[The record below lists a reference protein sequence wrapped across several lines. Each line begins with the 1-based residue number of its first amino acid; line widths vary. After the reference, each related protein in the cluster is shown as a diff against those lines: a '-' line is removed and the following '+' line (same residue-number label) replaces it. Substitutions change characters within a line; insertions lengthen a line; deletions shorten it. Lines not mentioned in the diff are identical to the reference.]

1 MKQTARYYFIL
12 FTLVFLFIAPGLSA
26 YFFYFHPQ
34 WLRSTTTN
42 KGQFVNPPV
51 LISALESTPKKWQ
64 FVLWS
69 PHTCD
74 ALCMKQLDQLARV
87 RVALGRRLYDVN
99 LILLMRENQA
109 QLSVEYAKILRDQG
123 VLERRL
129 STNEANNMLSK
140 YDNSMFFIANPD
152 QYLVLAYQTT
162 SQSNDLFHDIK
173 LLLTKGTSN

>member
-1 MKQTARYYFIL
+1 MKHTARYYFIL

-34 WLRSTTTN
+34 WLSSSTTN
-42 KGQFVNPPV
+42 KGQFVNPPI

-69 PHTCD
+69 PDTCD

-87 RVALGRRLYDVN
+87 RVALGRRLYDVD
-99 LILLMRENQA
+99 LILLMKENQA
-109 QLSVEYAKILRDQG
+109 QLSAEYAKILRDQG
-123 VLERRL
+123 IFERRL
-129 STNEANNMLSK
+129 SANESKVLLSRYNNP
-140 YDNSMFFIANPD
+140 MFFIANQE

-162 SQSNDLFHDIK
+162 SQSHDLFHDIK
-173 LLLTKGTSN
+173 LLLTKGTSK